1 MNAII
6 EANDIGLILGA
17 VGSLLTVIGAFAL
30 GVVRMARSLSQINRA
45 VNHQGPD
52 EPPLVEI
59 VKGLRDM
66 MAVHDERATDTRN
79 KVAALELLATSRHR
93 ETSEALVGLSHGQD
107 EIRKGLSRLQGRVS
121 KVETAKKAGAR

>member
-1 MNAII
+1 MNAVI

-59 VKGLRDM
+59 VKNLRDM

-79 KVAALELLATSRHR
+79 KVAALELLATSWHR
-93 ETSEALVGLSHGQD
+93 ETSEALVTLSHGQD

>member
-66 MAVHDERATDTRN
+66 MAVHDE
-79 KVAALELLATSRHR
+79 VAALELLATSRHR